1 METVTRTADRQVCA
15 VLAASTPG
23 PEVARTLL
31 VTAIYLLSEDGR
43 KASLLAGGDGH
54 AVQQITLQVTANRLH
69 LVSVDKQG
77 VARLK
82 LRPRF
87 ERDEERGLVRIDAA
101 PLYDAPPTI
110 DELYRAAAKNH
121 ELETVYHAERVAQ
134 RSRRSDDDRTRRE
147 TVAEA
152 FLADKGQR
160 AVAHPPPSPKRCY
173 VITDHGR
180 LLFDITADQGIA
192 KEVPPEAHRRF
203 RADLRVKAERVHV
216 PTDRPRK
223 KLRLPPAPP
232 KSHRQNRTEQLALH
246 EEKKR
251 FIAEWIAANGT
262 DEQKTRQAA
271 GVLPMAEAIEGITDQ
286 AFAVNGQVPVYTR
299 DGADRL
305 QTFLRQSTG
314 TSDLVVSPSDVA
326 VRSVHA
332 VKATATQW
340 AVVRGLQ
347 SLVPDATV
355 VLREHVLSLK
365 RHLDSA
371 SLTVFGVLVTKRHG
385 PFVLRRDT
393 WLTTRSRQQSTLEQM
408 RDSCV

>member
-1 METVTRTADRQVCA
+1 METVTRFADRQVGSVSA
-15 VLAASTPG
+15 PSTPG
-23 PEVARTLL
+23 PEAARTLC
-31 VTAIYLLSEDGR
+31 VTATYLLSEGGR
-43 KASLLAGGDGH
+43 KASLLSGGDGH
-54 AVQQITLQVTANRLH
+54 ALQQITLQVPANRLH

-77 VARLK
+77 AARLK

-101 PLYDAPPTI
+101 PLYDEPPTI

-121 ELETVYHAERVAQ
+121 ELETAYYAERTAQ
-134 RSRRSDDDRTRRE
+134 RSRRSDDDRARRE
-147 TVAEA
+147 TVAVA
-152 FLADKGQR
+152 FLTDKGQR

-173 VITDHGR
+173 VITDRGR
-180 LLFDITADQGIA
+180 LLFDVSTDQGIA

-203 RADLRVKAERVHV
+203 RADLRAKGER
-216 PTDRPRK
+216 D
-223 KLRLPPAPP
+223 
-232 KSHRQNRTEQLALH
+232 RQNRTEQLALH

-251 FIAEWIAANGT
+251 FIAAWVAANGT
-262 DEQKTRQAA
+262 DEQKTRQEA

-286 AFAVNGQVPVYTR
+286 AFAVDGRLPVYTR

-305 QTFLRQSTG
+305 QRFLRASTG
-314 TSDLVVSPSDVA
+314 TDDIVVAPSDVV

-340 AVVRGLQ
+340 AVVRSLQ

-355 VLREHVLSLK
+355 VLREHVLSSN
-365 RHLDSA
+365 RHRDSA

-385 PFVLRRDT
+385 PFVLRREYVVDDA
-393 WLTTRSRQQSTLEQM
+393 QQAAVGS
-408 RDSCV
+408 